1 MSATDLAGA
10 GTASATLPW
19 RVAPPLVS
27 TALTMLGAGVL
38 GSLLPL
44 RFSALGMP
52 PGVIGLIATAEA
64 LGFLVS
70 CLYAHRLI
78 APVGLERAYATFAG
92 LKAVAILGLYFA
104 ETVPLLA
111 LLRFVIG
118 LNAAG
123 LAIVVE
129 SWLNALV
136 PNEQRGR
143 VLTVYVLVYGLF
155 FGLGQLLGQ
164 HLDVR
169 GPELLLIAGIATT
182 LALVPMVAINI
193 RAPVLPTRVKLQI
206 VKALRTSPASVCA
219 CLLNGLILTGFF
231 TVGPLFGERIGFD
244 QAHIVRLMACV
255 SLGGLFLQWPIGY
268 LSDKIDRL
276 HALIGLGCGV
286 LAVAA
291 ALSTVNQATFF
302 LLVAALFGVFGGL
315 AESLYAVG
323 VAHANDR
330 ARTADY
336 VALSSTLLFVWALG
350 AAIGPTAGTFAI
362 QLINPHA
369 FFDYAMILTGIFTAF
384 AVWRLKRRRIDRLGE
399 EREGFLAYPQTS
411 PGIYAWLPYHREA
424 AGGSSGPG
432 ESAPPHTAA
441 PGAGTTPLAQSR
453 EEDAAAVA
461 AAAETA
467 APETAGL
474 ETAALETAAPR
485 AAASDQAARS
495 TGSSD

>member
-1 MSATDLAGA
+1 MSATDIAA
-10 GTASATLPW
+10 TRTTATAIPW

-44 RFSALGMP
+44 RFSALGLP
-52 PGVIGLIATAEA
+52 PGIIGLIATAEA

-78 APVGLERAYATFAG
+78 GPVGLERAYAAFAG
-92 LKAVAILGLYFA
+92 MKAVAILSLHFV
-104 ETVPLLA
+104 ETVPMLA
-111 LLRFVIG
+111 LLRFIIG

-143 VLTVYVLVYGLF
+143 VLTIYVLVYGLF
-155 FGLGQLLGQ
+155 FGIGQLLGQ
-164 HLDVR
+164 HLNVR

-182 LALVPMVAINI
+182 LALVPMVAINV
-193 RAPVLPTRVKLQI
+193 RGPVLPTRVKLEI

-255 SLGGLFLQWPIGY
+255 SLGGLILQWPIGY

-291 ALSTVNQATFF
+291 ALTTVNHASVFV
-302 LLVAALFGVFGGL
+302 LVAALFGIFGGL

-362 QLINPHA
+362 QLLNPHA
-369 FFDYAMILTGIFTAF
+369 FFYYAMILTGAFTGF
-384 AVWRLKRRRIDRLGE
+384 AVWRLKRRRIDRLAE
-399 EREGFLAYPQTS
+399 EREGFLSYPQTS
-411 PGIYAWLPYHREA
+411 PEIYAWLPYHKDTPGKPA
-424 AGGSSGPG
+424 AP
-432 ESAPPHTAA
+432 SAPE
-441 PGAGTTPLAQSR
+441 PLGPA
-453 EEDAAAVA
+453 D
-461 AAAETA
+461 
-467 APETAGL
+467 P
-474 ETAALETAAPR
+474 AL
-485 AAASDQAARS
+485 SDSGGPAQAARS